1 MIYLKITVVDEFF
14 VVFRNWSFKLICWYT
29 DFRLEISMSYLIM
42 VIFFI
47 NSEVWFEN
55 KDLKQT
61 TTALATRTW
70 LNKRFN
76 GRISCST
83 RAF

>member
-1 MIYLKITVVDEFF
+1 
-14 VVFRNWSFKLICWYT
+14 
-29 DFRLEISMSYLIM
+29 MSYLIM

-61 TTALATRTW
+61 KGLMSASVVQHV
-70 LNKRFN
+70 RFKILY
-76 GRISCST
+76 IS
-83 RAF
+83 